1 MTMKDFITLVVFTYP
16 HEYAVLKL
24 LLEQE
29 NINHFFQNET
39 MIGVFPFYSNALGGI
54 HLKVHRNDFERA
66 REIIESLDNTTSPLK
81 IV

>member
-1 MTMKDFITLVVFTYP
+1 MKNFVTLAVFTYP

-24 LLEQE
+24 LFEQE
-29 NINHFFQNET
+29 HIRYFFQNET

-54 HLKVHRNDFERA
+54 LLKVHLADIDKA
-66 REIIESLDNTTSPLK
+66 REILDSFNETSSPLK

>member
-1 MTMKDFITLVVFTYP
+1 MKDFRLLAIFTFP

-24 LLEQE
+24 LLDQE
-29 NINHFFQNET
+29 GINYVFENET

-54 HLKVHRNDFERA
+54 HFKVHKEDFERA
-66 REIIESLDNTTSPLK
+66 KEILESLDGTSTPLK

>member
-1 MTMKDFITLVVFTYP
+1 MKDFVTIAVFTYP

-24 LLEQE
+24 LFEQK
-29 NINHFFQNET
+29 NIQHFFQNEA

-54 HLKVHRNDFERA
+54 HLKVHKLDVERA
-66 REIIESLDNTTSPLK
+66 KEILNNLSGNSSHLE